1 MLMLQIHHATEDE
14 RRPASAQRVDDYDVR
29 NSLAENV
36 EDDKELHANT
46 QVLESH
52 TILWLQHKADS
63 AYFIIF
69 TKRVGKNLLSQQN
82 SDDPHGHITY
92 YAA

>member
-1 MLMLQIHHATEDE
+1 MLLQNHHATEDE

-52 TILWLQHKADS
+52 TRLWLQHKADS
-63 AYFIIF
+63 AYFHF
-69 TKRVGKNLLSQQN
+69 YRTRW
-82 SDDPHGHITY
+82 
-92 YAA
+92 